1 MMFTKFWQNHNIAT
15 AILTVLR
22 VWLGYHWL
30 TAGWG
35 KITGGFGTEG
45 FLNNAVT
52 LASGEHPAVA
62 GWWAAFLENFAIP
75 NAGLFDV
82 LIPYGEF
89 LVGLGLLLGALT
101 RSAAF
106 FGFVMNM
113 AFLLS
118 GTVSTN
124 PTMLIVSVL
133 ILVAGHNA
141 GKIGVDGLFL
151 RRFVDTKVLHRSPNR
166 QIAS

>member
-1 MMFTKFWQNHNIAT
+1 MFTKFWQNHNIAT
-15 AILTVLR
+15 GILTVLR
-22 VWLGYHWL
+22 LWLGYHWL

-35 KITGGFGTEG
+35 KITGGFGSEG
-45 FLNNAVT
+45 YLQNTAS
-52 LASGEHPAVA
+52 LATGDHPAVA

-75 NAGLFDV
+75 NAALFDV

-89 LVGLGLLLGALT
+89 LVGLGLLVGALT

-106 FGFVMNM
+106 FGLVMNM

-133 ILVAGHNA
+133 ILVAGYNA
-141 GKIGVDGLFL
+141 GKLGVDGLFL
-151 RRFVDTKVLHRSPNR
+151 RKFVETKVMHRSPNR
-166 QIAS
+166 QIA

>member
-1 MMFTKFWQNHNIAT
+1 MFTKFWQNNKVAT

-35 KITGGFGTEG
+35 KITGGFATEG
-45 FLNNAVT
+45 FLNRALT
-52 LASGEHPAVA
+52 LATGEHPAVA

-75 NAGLFDV
+75 NSALFDV
-82 LIPYGEF
+82 LVPYGEF

-106 FGFVMNM
+106 FGLVMNM

-151 RRFVDTKVLHRSPNR
+151 RRFVETKITHRSPNR

>member
-1 MMFTKFWQNHNIAT
+1 MS
-15 AILTVLR
+15 
-22 VWLGYHWL
+22 
-30 TAGWG
+30 
-35 KITGGFGTEG
+35 
-45 FLNNAVT
+45 

-82 LIPYGEF
+82 LIPYDEF

-106 FGFVMNM
+106 FGLVMNM

-151 RRFVDTKVLHRSPNR
+151 RHFVDTKVLYRSPNR

>member
-1 MMFTKFWQNHNIAT
+1 MFTKFWQNHKVAT

-45 FLNNAVT
+45 FLNRAVT
-52 LASGEHPAVA
+52 LATGEHPAVA
-62 GWWAAFLENFAIP
+62 GWWASFLENFAIP
-75 NAGLFDV
+75 NAGLFDILV
-82 LIPYGEF
+82 PYGEF

-106 FGFVMNM
+106 FGLVMNM

-141 GKIGVDGLFL
+141 GKIGLDGLFL
-151 RRFVDTKVLHRSPNR
+151 RRFIETKITHRSSNS

>member
-1 MMFTKFWQNHNIAT
+1 MFTKFWQNHNVAT
-15 AILTVLR
+15 GILTVLR

-35 KITGGFGTEG
+35 NAASLATGD
-45 FLNNAVT
+45 
-52 LASGEHPAVA
+52 HPAVA

-75 NAGLFDV
+75 NAALFDV

-89 LVGLGLLLGALT
+89 LVGLGLLVGALT

-106 FGFVMNM
+106 FGLVMNM

-133 ILVAGHNA
+133 ILVAGYNA
-141 GKIGVDGLFL
+141 GKLGSCDKHHLFRL
-151 RRFVDTKVLHRSPNR
+151 RWT
-166 QIAS
+166 

>member
-1 MMFTKFWQNHNIAT
+1 MFTKFWQNHNIAT
-15 AILTVLR
+15 GILTVLR
-22 VWLGYHWL
+22 IWLGYQWL

-35 KITGGFGTEG
+35 KITGGFGSG
-45 FLNNAVT
+45 GYLQNAAS
-52 LASGEHPAVA
+52 LATGDHPAVA
-62 GWWAAFLENFAIP
+62 GWWATFLENFAIP
-75 NAGLFDV
+75 NAALFDI

-106 FGFVMNM
+106 FGLVMNM

-133 ILVAGHNA
+133 ILVAGYNA

-151 RRFVDTKVLHRSPNR
+151 RRFVETKIAHRSPNR
-166 QIAS
+166 QIA

>member
-1 MMFTKFWQNHNIAT
+1 M
-15 AILTVLR
+15 
-22 VWLGYHWL
+22 
-30 TAGWG
+30 
-35 KITGGFGTEG
+35 
-45 FLNNAVT
+45 NNAVT

-106 FGFVMNM
+106 FGLVMNM

>member
-1 MMFTKFWQNHNIAT
+1 MFTKFWQNHNIAT
-15 AILTVLR
+15 GILTVLR
-22 VWLGYHWL
+22 IWLGYHWL

-35 KITGGFGTEG
+35 KVTGDF
-45 FLNNAVT
+45 
-52 LASGEHPAVA
+52 ASGGYLQNAASLATGDHPAVA
-62 GWWAAFLENFAIP
+62 GWWAAFLEGFAIP
-75 NAGLFDV
+75 NAALFDI
-82 LIPYGEF
+82 LIPYGEV

-106 FGFVMNM
+106 FGLVMNM

-124 PTMLIVSVL
+124 PTMLIVSIL
-133 ILVAGHNA
+133 ILVAGYNA

-151 RRFVDTKVLHRSPNR
+151 RKFVETKVMHRSPNR
-166 QIAS
+166 QIA

>member
-1 MMFTKFWQNHNIAT
+1 MFTKFWQNNKIAT

-30 TAGWG
+30 TAGWN
-35 KITGGFGTEG
+35 KITGEFATEG
-45 FLNNAVT
+45 FLNRALT
-52 LASGEHPAVA
+52 LATGEHPAVA
-62 GWWAAFLENFAIP
+62 GWWASFIENFAIP
-75 NAGLFDV
+75 NSGLFDILV
-82 LIPYGEF
+82 PYGEF
-89 LVGLGLLLGALT
+89 LVGLGLILGALT

-106 FGFVMNM
+106 FGLVMNM

-151 RRFVDTKVLHRSPNR
+151 RRFVETKITHRSPDR
-166 QIAS
+166 KIAS

>member
-1 MMFTKFWQNHNIAT
+1 MFTKFWQNNKIAT

-22 VWLGYHWL
+22 IWLGYHWI

-35 KITGGFGTEG
+35 KITGGFATEG
-45 FLNNAVT
+45 FLNHALT
-52 LASGEHPAVA
+52 LATGEHPAVA
-62 GWWAAFLENFAIP
+62 GWWATFLENFAIP
-75 NAGLFDV
+75 NSALFDILV
-82 LIPYGEF
+82 PYGEF

-106 FGFVMNM
+106 FGLVMNM

-124 PTMLIVSVL
+124 PTMIIVSVL
-133 ILVAGHNA
+133 ILVAGYNA

-151 RRFVDTKVLHRSPNR
+151 RRFVETKITHRSPNR

>member
-1 MMFTKFWQNHNIAT
+1 MFTKFWQNHNIAT
-15 AILTVLR
+15 GILTVLR
-22 VWLGYHWL
+22 LWLGYEWL

-35 KITGGFGTEG
+35 KITGGFASEG
-45 FLNNAVT
+45 FLNNALT
-52 LASGEHPAVA
+52 LATGDHPAVA

-75 NAGLFDV
+75 NAALFDV

-106 FGFVMNM
+106 FGLVMNM

-133 ILVAGHNA
+133 ILVAGYNA
-141 GKIGVDGLFL
+141 GKLGVDGLFL
-151 RRFVDTKVLHRSPNR
+151 RKFVETKVLHRSPNR
-166 QIAS
+166 QIA